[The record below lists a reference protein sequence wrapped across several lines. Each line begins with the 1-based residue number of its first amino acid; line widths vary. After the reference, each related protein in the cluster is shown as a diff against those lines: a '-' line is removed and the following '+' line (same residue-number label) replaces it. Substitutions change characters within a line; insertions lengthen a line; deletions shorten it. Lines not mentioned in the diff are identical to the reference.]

1 LDKWSCSGKE
11 KIGYINLAFIIFFGD
26 GLSVLINKGKV
37 AMVWYLMYWTVLS
50 TSSGFTSDGLKMEV
64 F

>member
-1 LDKWSCSGKE
+1 MAPASGKE
-11 KIGYINLAFIIFFGD
+11 KIGYINLAFIIFWVMVFPFW
-26 GLSVLINKGKV
+26 LTKEKS
-37 AMVWYLMYWTVLS
+37 AMVWYLLMYWTVLS